1 MGERHVLLGNACLNH
16 FGEWPSGSWKHWIP
30 PRSSKTYACR
40 LETDSSI

>member
-1 MGERHVLLGNACLNH
+1 MAERHVLLANACLNH

-40 LETDSSI
+40 LATDSSS